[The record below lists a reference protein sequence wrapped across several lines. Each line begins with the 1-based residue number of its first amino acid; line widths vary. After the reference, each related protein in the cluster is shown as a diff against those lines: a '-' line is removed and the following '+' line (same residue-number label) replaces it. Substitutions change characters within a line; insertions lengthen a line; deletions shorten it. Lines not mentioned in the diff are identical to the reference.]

1 MQHANKNKTVNG
13 FTIIEL
19 IMVMIIIGV
28 LAAVAIPRFQDIV
41 IESEIAVEQRI
52 INTIYNGL
60 ETHAREKYVSNGVR
74 SWPANPFDALSKLPP
89 DYDDDLYVLTNMK
102 DRDWIFTGEG
112 NNTEYN
118 LTIAHLRKSD
128 SIAYWT
134 YVPDSGRIYY
144 SGDPFGPMDVIHR
157 VDETGGN

>member
-1 MQHANKNKTVNG
+1 MQHMKNKNG

-41 IESEIAVEQRI
+41 VESEVAVEQRV

-60 ETHAREKYVSNGVR
+60 ETYARVRYIENGVR
-74 SWPANPFDALSKLPP
+74 SWPENPFTALSKLPP
-89 DYDDDLYVLTNMK
+89 DYDANLYVLSQMK
-102 DRDWIFTGEG
+102 DRDWVFTGDG
-112 NNTEYN
+112 NNSSYN
-118 LTIAHLRKSD
+118 NKIAHLRKSD
-128 SIAYWT
+128 SIAVWGYDPIT
-134 YVPDSGRIYY
+134 GTLDYNGT
-144 SGDPFGPMDVIHR
+144 PFGPVSVLHR

>member
-1 MQHANKNKTVNG
+1 MQHQNKTKPING

-60 ETHAREKYVSNGVR
+60 ETFAREKYVSNGVR
-74 SWPANPFDALSKLPP
+74 SWPDNPFDALSKLPP
-89 DYDDDLYVLTNMK
+89 DYDDDLFVLSSMK
-102 DRDWIFTGEG
+102 DRDWVFTGTG
-112 NNTEYN
+112 NNSTYN

-134 YVPDSGRIYY
+134 YVPATGVINY
-144 SGDPFGPMDVIHR
+144 SGDPFGPLDVVHR
-157 VDETGGN
+157 VNETDGN

>member
-1 MQHANKNKTVNG
+1 MKNKNG

-41 IESEIAVEQRI
+41 VESEVAVEQRV

-60 ETHAREKYVSNGVR
+60 ETYAREKYIDNGVR
-74 SWPANPFDALSKLPP
+74 SWPENPFTALSKLPP
-89 DYDDDLYVLTNMK
+89 DYDVDLFVLSQMK
-102 DRDWIFTGEG
+102 DRDWIFTGDG
-112 NNTEYN
+112 NNSSYN
-118 LTIAHLRKSD
+118 NKIAHLRKSD
-128 SIAYWT
+128 SIAVWGYDPIT
-134 YVPDSGRIYY
+134 GTLDYNGT
-144 SGDPFGPMDVIHR
+144 PFGPVSVLHR